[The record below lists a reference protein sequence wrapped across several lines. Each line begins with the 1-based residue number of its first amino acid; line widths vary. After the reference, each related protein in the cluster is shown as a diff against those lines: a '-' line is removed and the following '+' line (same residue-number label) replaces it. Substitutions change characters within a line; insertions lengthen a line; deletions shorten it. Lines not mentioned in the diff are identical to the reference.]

1 MIGYIKGKVIHSEA
15 GVILLENN
23 GVGYELVCSGAAFA
37 RLVTDGAG
45 EAYTYL
51 QVREDGLTLFGFVSM
66 EEKNMFLKLT
76 TVSGVGPKMGIAI
89 LSQMNINEIAV
100 AIATSDVK
108 GLCAVKG
115 LGKKTAERI
124 ILELREKMGAAE
136 LAPQKGQPVIRGGRC
151 DRRADVARLYPRGE
165 RQSGQTRQGERRR
178 EPGRYH
184 HDRAQKHVNGGDFY
198 GFRRI
203 RRRTA
208 RHEHAG
214 RTG

>member
-51 QVREDGLTLFGFVSM
+51 QVKEDGLTLFGFVSM

-89 LSQMNINEIAV
+89 LSQMNVNEIAV

-124 ILELREKMGAAE
+124 ILELREKVGAAE
-136 LAPQKGQPVIRGGRC
+136 LAPQKGQPVIPAVDGEDDAIVGLMSLGYT
-151 DRRADVARLYPRGE
+151 RAESAKAVKRAKE
-165 RQSGQTRQGERRR
+165 SGAASLE
-178 EPGRYH
+178 
-184 HDRAQKHVNGGDFY
+184 D
-198 GFRRI
+198 I
-203 RRRTA
+203 IMTA
-208 RHEHAG
+208 LKSM
-214 RTG
+214 